1 MRDNGGTP
9 TMRTLDINLQI
20 EAMKHETKAQPIS
33 NLRTSIRYA
42 SPDAKL
48 DDAKKLTKVIP
59 AAAFRKTA
67 NGIQMTAYNGIIQ
80 IEVNHLANLME
91 VNRVKQE
98 AEELSQTYLAFM
110 GSSGHSVKIWV
121 RFTRPDKSL
130 PKNREEAE
138 IFQAHAYRKAV
149 SLYQPILSYSIELKN
164 PALEQF
170 CRQTYDPELYYNPDS
185 TIMYMRQPMEMP
197 SETTYQEAV
206 QAETSPFKRLIPG
219 YDSLETLSALFEVAL
234 NKACQSLSEL
244 QPGIYPRSD
253 EDLKPLLVQLAENC
267 FQAGI
272 PEEETARC
280 AIAHLY
286 RQKKEFLIRQTVQ
299 SVYTIAKGFGKKS
312 PLSAEQ
318 ELELRTEEFMQRRYE
333 FRYNTM
339 TTVTEDRERNT
350 FCFYFRPLSSRVRNS
365 IAMNARLEGLSL
377 WDRDVVRY
385 LDSDRIPIFNPI
397 EDFLFGLDVRW
408 DGHDRIRELAARVP
422 CNNRHWADLFY
433 RWFLNMVAHWRQT
446 DRKYANCTVPL
457 LVGPQAYRK
466 STFCRSLLPPE
477 LQAYYTDRIDFSNK
491 RDAEISLNR
500 FALIN
505 MDEFDQNRVNQQAF
519 LKHIFQKP
527 IVNVRRPH
535 GTATQEMRR
544 YASFIGTSNHK
555 DLLTDTSGSRRYIVV
570 DVTGPIDCS
579 PIDYEQ
585 LYAQAMHDLYKGERY
600 WFDPEDEKVMN
611 ESNQEF
617 QVMPIAEQLFHEY
630 FRAATE
636 GEECEQ
642 FLAIEILEQVQ
653 HDSKIRVSD
662 CNIIQ
667 FGRILQKNRV
677 PSVHTKRGNVYRVVR
692 IKAKR
697 E

>member
-339 TTVTEDRERNT
+339 TTVTEYRAGRT
-350 FCFYFRPLSSRVRNS
+350 QSLGQGCGPLSGLRPDSDFQSDRRFSLRTGCTLGRARPDSRTSSPGSLQQPTLGGLV
-365 IAMNARLEGLSL
+365 LSL
-377 WDRDVVRY
+377 VSEY
-385 LDSDRIPIFNPI
+385 
-397 EDFLFGLDVRW
+397 G
-408 DGHDRIRELAARVP
+408 GTLAADRPEICELHCTIARRSAGLPKV
-422 CNNRHWADLFY
+422 Y
-433 RWFLNMVAHWRQT
+433 FLPEFTSSRITGILH
-446 DRKYANCTVPL
+446 
-457 LVGPQAYRK
+457 GP
-466 STFCRSLLPPE
+466 
-477 LQAYYTDRIDFSNK
+477 
-491 RDAEISLNR
+491 
-500 FALIN
+500 
-505 MDEFDQNRVNQQAF
+505 
-519 LKHIFQKP
+519 H
-527 IVNVRRPH
+527 
-535 GTATQEMRR
+535 
-544 YASFIGTSNHK
+544 
-555 DLLTDTSGSRRYIVV
+555 
-570 DVTGPIDCS
+570 
-579 PIDYEQ
+579 
-585 LYAQAMHDLYKGERY
+585 
-600 WFDPEDEKVMN
+600 
-611 ESNQEF
+611 
-617 QVMPIAEQLFHEY
+617 
-630 FRAATE
+630 
-636 GEECEQ
+636 
-642 FLAIEILEQVQ
+642 
-653 HDSKIRVSD
+653 
-662 CNIIQ
+662 
-667 FGRILQKNRV
+667 
-677 PSVHTKRGNVYRVVR
+677 
-692 IKAKR
+692 
-697 E
+697 

>member
-1 MRDNGGTP
+1 
-9 TMRTLDINLQI
+9 MRTLDINLQI

-339 TTVTEDRERNT
+339 TTVTEYRERNT
-350 FCFYFRPLSSRVRNS
+350 F
-365 IAMNARLEGLSL
+365 
-377 WDRDVVRY
+377 
-385 LDSDRIPIFNPI
+385 
-397 EDFLFGLDVRW
+397 
-408 DGHDRIRELAARVP
+408 
-422 CNNRHWADLFY
+422 
-433 RWFLNMVAHWRQT
+433 
-446 DRKYANCTVPL
+446 
-457 LVGPQAYRK
+457 
-466 STFCRSLLPPE
+466 LLPPPEQPCSKQYRHERKAGRTQSLGQGCGPLSGLRPDSDFQSDRRFSLRTGCTLGRARPDSRTSSPGSLQQPTLGGLVLSLVSEYGGTLAADRPEICE
-477 LQAYYTDRIDFSNK
+477 LHCTIARRSAGLPKVYFLPEFTSSRITG
-491 RDAEISLNR
+491 IL
-500 FALIN
+500 
-505 MDEFDQNRVNQQAF
+505 
-519 LKHIFQKP
+519 HG
-527 IVNVRRPH
+527 PH
-535 GTATQEMRR
+535 
-544 YASFIGTSNHK
+544 
-555 DLLTDTSGSRRYIVV
+555 
-570 DVTGPIDCS
+570 
-579 PIDYEQ
+579 
-585 LYAQAMHDLYKGERY
+585 
-600 WFDPEDEKVMN
+600 
-611 ESNQEF
+611 
-617 QVMPIAEQLFHEY
+617 
-630 FRAATE
+630 
-636 GEECEQ
+636 
-642 FLAIEILEQVQ
+642 
-653 HDSKIRVSD
+653 
-662 CNIIQ
+662 
-667 FGRILQKNRV
+667 
-677 PSVHTKRGNVYRVVR
+677 
-692 IKAKR
+692 
-697 E
+697 

>member
-1 MRDNGGTP
+1 MKLTLMRDNGGTP

-138 IFQAHAYRKAV
+138 IFQAHAYRKAI

-318 ELELRTEEFMQRRYE
+318 ELEQPCSKQYRHERKAGRTQSLGQGCGPLSGLRPDSDFQSDRRFSLRTGCTLGRARPDSRTSSPGSLQQPTLGGLVLSLVSEYGGTLAADRPEICELHCTIARRSAGLPKVYFLPEF
-333 FRYNTM
+333 T
-339 TTVTEDRERNT
+339 
-350 FCFYFRPLSSRVRNS
+350 SSR
-365 IAMNARLEGLSL
+365 ITGIL
-377 WDRDVVRY
+377 
-385 LDSDRIPIFNPI
+385 
-397 EDFLFGLDVRW
+397 
-408 DGHDRIRELAARVP
+408 H
-422 CNNRHWADLFY
+422 
-433 RWFLNMVAHWRQT
+433 
-446 DRKYANCTVPL
+446 
-457 LVGPQAYRK
+457 GP
-466 STFCRSLLPPE
+466 
-477 LQAYYTDRIDFSNK
+477 
-491 RDAEISLNR
+491 
-500 FALIN
+500 
-505 MDEFDQNRVNQQAF
+505 
-519 LKHIFQKP
+519 H
-527 IVNVRRPH
+527 
-535 GTATQEMRR
+535 
-544 YASFIGTSNHK
+544 
-555 DLLTDTSGSRRYIVV
+555 
-570 DVTGPIDCS
+570 
-579 PIDYEQ
+579 
-585 LYAQAMHDLYKGERY
+585 
-600 WFDPEDEKVMN
+600 
-611 ESNQEF
+611 
-617 QVMPIAEQLFHEY
+617 
-630 FRAATE
+630 
-636 GEECEQ
+636 
-642 FLAIEILEQVQ
+642 
-653 HDSKIRVSD
+653 
-662 CNIIQ
+662 
-667 FGRILQKNRV
+667 
-677 PSVHTKRGNVYRVVR
+677 
-692 IKAKR
+692 
-697 E
+697 

>member
-48 DDAKKLTKVIP
+48 DDAKKLAKVIP

-130 PKNREEAE
+130 PQNREEAE
-138 IFQAHAYRKAV
+138 IFQAHAYRKAI

-272 PEEETARC
+272 PEEETARW

-339 TTVTEDRERNT
+339 TTVTEYRERNT

-519 LKHIFQKP
+519 LKHILQKP

>member
-1 MRDNGGTP
+1 
-9 TMRTLDINLQI
+9 
-20 EAMKHETKAQPIS
+20 
-33 NLRTSIRYA
+33 
-42 SPDAKL
+42 
-48 DDAKKLTKVIP
+48 
-59 AAAFRKTA
+59 
-67 NGIQMTAYNGIIQ
+67 MTAYNGIIQ

-272 PEEETARC
+272 PEEETARW

-339 TTVTEDRERNT
+339 TTVTEYRERNT

-408 DGHDRIRELAARVP
+408 DGHDRIREIAARVP

-519 LKHIFQKP
+519 LKHILQKP

>member
-138 IFQAHAYRKAV
+138 IFQAHAYRKAI

-339 TTVTEDRERNT
+339 TTVTEYRERNT
-350 FCFYFRPLSSRVRNS
+350 FCFYFRPPSSRVRNS